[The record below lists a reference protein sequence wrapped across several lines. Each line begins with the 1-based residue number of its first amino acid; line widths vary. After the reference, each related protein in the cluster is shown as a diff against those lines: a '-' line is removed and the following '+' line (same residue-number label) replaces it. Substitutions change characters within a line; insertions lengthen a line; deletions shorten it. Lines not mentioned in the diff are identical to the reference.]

1 MYTGDSGSSSSS
13 DNGGL
18 IAGVM
23 IAALLFL
30 IILAATL
37 FIIGWM
43 IWRYRKNNKLD
54 SFYTCSCFSACARL
68 KEVKMP
74 VMRRHRSHQNGSS
87 DGRQYTAQDIEVQI
101 YSTVQK
107 PSKTRSPPPPLPPQ
121 TLTEIELDE
130 LMKQDDVK
138 DSSVS
143 PQHQKPSRRDT
154 MLSTFSQSGTTPKL
168 VKITKLKKFV
178 MKVNPI
184 YQSADELEFNA
195 AGDDADAVYALP
207 SKPDKSHNSRNYTEE
222 STFDPI
228 YSEAIDPSMFKR
240 ASTLTADDGLHPYG
254 PIYAHPHT
262 LVKRTREPLEI
273 GEENIRE
280 IKRLGVGQF
289 GAVILA
295 ELVGMT
301 SSDLKSLPT
310 GVVGEQGMTQIA
322 VKRLKPDV
330 CDEVRTNFDKEI
342 KFMSQ
347 LNHENIVQLLAVCTQ
362 SDNPF
367 IAMEYMENGDLNQF
381 LQKYMML
388 EDDIALYSNQIPP
401 SVLLYMATQMA
412 SGMCYLASLNYVH
425 RDLATRNCLVGANF
439 LVKISDFGMSR
450 NLYERV
456 YYRVRGRAMLPIRW
470 MATESFYGRFSEKS
484 DVWAYGVSVWEIF
497 TLGKKQ
503 PYEELDDQEMIQ
515 DAIRGIGRTIMNKP
529 PGCPQAVYE
538 VMLRCWEYAAEDRAT
553 FKEIHNSLLSIQQNT

>member
-1 MYTGDSGSSSSS
+1 MLYAYPPVYMHIGGSPPSSSPG
-13 DNGGL
+13 DGGL
-18 IAGVM
+18 IAGVV

-37 FIIGWM
+37 IIIGWM
-43 IWRYRKNNKLD
+43 IWRYCKNNKLD
-54 SFYTCSCFSACARL
+54 SFYTCSCFSACAQL

-87 DGRQYTAQDIEVQI
+87 NDRQYTAQDIEVQL

-107 PSKTRSPPPPLPPQ
+107 PSKAKSPPPPLPPQ
-121 TLTEIELDE
+121 TLTEIELDD
-130 LMKQDDVK
+130 MMIQDDVK
-138 DSSVS
+138 DTSVA
-143 PQHQKPSRRDT
+143 
-154 MLSTFSQSGTTPKL
+154 QSGTTPKL
-168 VKITKLKKFV
+168 VKVTKLKK
-178 MKVNPI
+178 MKIQKVNPL
-184 YQSADELEFNA
+184 YQSADELELNA
-195 AGDDADAVYALP
+195 GGGDANAVYALP
-207 SKPDKSHNSRNYTEE
+207 SKRDKSHNSRDYTDE
-222 STFDPI
+222 STSDPI

-280 IKRLGVGQF
+280 INHLGVGQF

-295 ELVGMT
+295 ELVGVT
-301 SSDLKSLPT
+301 SSDIKALPA
-310 GVVGEQGMTQIA
+310 GVVGEQGMTLVA

-330 CDEVRTNFDKEI
+330 SDDVRADFDKEI

-347 LNHENIVQLLAVCTQ
+347 LNHENIVQFLAVCTQ

-381 LQKYMML
+381 LQKYTML
-388 EDDIALYSNQIPP
+388 EDDVALYPNQIPS

-456 YYRVRGRAMLPIRW
+456 YYRVHGRAMLPIRW

-484 DVWAYGVSVWEIF
+484 DVWAYGVAVWEIF
-497 TLGKKQ
+497 TLGKKR

-515 DAIRGIGRTIMNKP
+515 DAIQDTGRTIMNKP
-529 PGCPQAVYE
+529 PGCPQPVYE

-553 FKEIHNSLLSIQQNT
+553 FKEIHNSLLGNQQNT